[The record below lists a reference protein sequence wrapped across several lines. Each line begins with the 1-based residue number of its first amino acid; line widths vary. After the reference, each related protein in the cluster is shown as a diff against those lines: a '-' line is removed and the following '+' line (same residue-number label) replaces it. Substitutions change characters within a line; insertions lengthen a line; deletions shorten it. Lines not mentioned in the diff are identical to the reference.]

1 MSKNRVRLTIC
12 GTECVVSSD
21 DTESYIRS
29 VGDEVEKAIQ
39 GITDKNERVSLT
51 MAAIIT
57 ALSFCDDSHRA
68 SAAADNLRSQI
79 KDYLEDSSRARLEAE
94 EARREMERMKKE
106 IQTLRARLNAEGE
119 AAAPTATA
127 PKPAQQIPHQQAQAP
142 AAKRQDPPVRP
153 AAPVQRPNGQAIQ
166 TGGFARPQQA
176 PSQTPVE
183 TGLDGFMSFFE
194 KKETD

>member
-39 GITDKNERVSLT
+39 EITDKNERVSLT

-127 PKPAQQIPHQQAQAP
+127 PKPAQAP
-142 AAKRQDPPVRP
+142 AAKRQEPPARP

-183 TGLDGFMSFFE
+183 TDLDGFMSFFE

>member
-1 MSKNRVRLTIC
+1 MGKNRVRLTIC

-21 DTESYIRS
+21 DTESYVRS
-29 VGDEVEKAIQ
+29 VGEEVEKAIQ
-39 GITDKNERVSLT
+39 DITDKNERVSLT

-57 ALSFCDDSHRA
+57 ALSFCDDAHRA

-79 KDYLEDSSRARLEAE
+79 KDYLEDSSRARLETE

-106 IQTLRARLNAEGE
+106 IQTLRARLNTEGE
-119 AAAPTATA
+119 PVEKAEPA
-127 PKPAQQIPHQQAQAP
+127 PKPAHQAAP
-142 AAKRQDPPVRP
+142 AAKRPEPPARP
-153 AAPVQRPNGQAIQ
+153 AAPVQRPNGQAIR

-176 PSQTPVE
+176 PSQTPAE
-183 TGLDGFMSFFE
+183 TDMDGFMSFFE

>member
-57 ALSFCDDSHRA
+57 ALSFCDDAHRA

-119 AAAPTATA
+119 AAEPAPA
-127 PKPAQQIPHQQAQAP
+127 PKPAQQPLHQPVQAP
-142 AAKRQDPPVRP
+142 AAKRQEPSAKP

-166 TGGFARPQQA
+166 AGGFARPQQA
-176 PSQTPVE
+176 SSQAPVE
-183 TGLDGFMSFFE
+183 TDLDGFMSFFE